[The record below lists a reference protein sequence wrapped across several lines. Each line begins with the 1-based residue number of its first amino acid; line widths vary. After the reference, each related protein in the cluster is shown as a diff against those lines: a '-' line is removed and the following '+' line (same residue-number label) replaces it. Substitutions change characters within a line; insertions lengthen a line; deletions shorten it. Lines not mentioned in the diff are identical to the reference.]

1 MYNMCVRAY
10 VRACVRARARV
21 CMVRVEYLLQVDL
34 VTAGSQDSVKK
45 TSLHFMFN
53 ANSSN

>member
-10 VRACVRARARV
+10 VRVRACARARV